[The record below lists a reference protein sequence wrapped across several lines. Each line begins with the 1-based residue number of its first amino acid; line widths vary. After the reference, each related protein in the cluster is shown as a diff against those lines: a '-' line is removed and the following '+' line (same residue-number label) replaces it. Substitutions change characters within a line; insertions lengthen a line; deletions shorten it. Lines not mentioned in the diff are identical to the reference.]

1 MRKLHR
7 SILIA
12 SALSTLVGITAF
24 AGPAQEQ
31 RTARADA
38 DRGVLVVKV
47 EPRSPAE
54 TAGIARGDIILAID
68 GDDVATVADV
78 RDAIAARAPGDRV
91 KVTLLHGDAKRT
103 LTAELAEMGGRAY
116 LGIYFEPSSSPGVQP
131 PARPEAQPSPQQRPA
146 PEGPPA
152 PEQQPAPEPRTTPQP
167 RALPRILER
176 AGAQVVRVTAGSPA
190 EKAGLKRGDV
200 ITAVDGTLLEQ
211 RDDLAGIIRARKPGD
226 TVRLEL
232 LGTREQPR
240 EIEVTLGENP
250 QDATA
255 AWLGIEYRM
264 AFRIEGSTPW
274 ATRPQ
279 ILLGVRVT
287 GVSRDGPAA
296 RAGIARGDLLTSID
310 GRAVRTAAEVAD
322 ELERFKPGDTVP
334 VGVVR
339 DLDEG
344 ETTVD
349 VTLAEDPDNRGNAW
363 LGVQLGGPWMVP
375 GWPNWPNW
383 PDRGGRMQ
391 PGPGRGLP
399 GGAAPGG
406 VDA

>member
-1 MRKLHR
+1 MSKLPR
-7 SILIA
+7 FILIA
-12 SALSTLVGITAF
+12 LALSTLVGMSAF
-24 AGPAQEQ
+24 AGSAQEEQ
-31 RTARADA
+31 TARADA
-38 DRGVLVVKV
+38 DAGVLVVKV
-47 EPRSPAE
+47 EPGSPAD
-54 TAGIARGDIILAID
+54 TAGIARGDIILAVD
-68 GDDVATVADV
+68 GKDVASFEDV
-78 RDAIAARAPGDRV
+78 RDAIAAKAPGDKV

-103 LTAELAEMGGRAY
+103 LTAELAELGGRAY

-131 PARPEAQPSPQQRPA
+131 PARPE
-146 PEGPPA
+146 GPPA
-152 PEQQPAPEPRTTPQP
+152 PDQRPVPEQQPAPEQRPAPQP

-176 AGAQVVRVTAGSPA
+176 SGAQIVRVTDGSPA

-200 ITAVDGTLLEQ
+200 ITAVDGTFLEQ
-211 RDDLAGIIRARKPGD
+211 SDDLAGIIGARKPGD

-232 LGTREQPR
+232 LGTREQAR
-240 EIEVTLGENP
+240 EVEVTLGENP
-250 QDATA
+250 QDATK

-296 RAGIARGDLLTSID
+296 RADIARGDLLTSID

-334 VGVVR
+334 VSVVR
-339 DLDEG
+339 DLNEG

-349 VTLAEDPDNRGNAW
+349 VTLAEDPDNRGKAW

-375 GWPNWPNW
+375 GWPNWPGW
-383 PDRGGRMQ
+383 PDRSDRMQ

-406 VDA
+406 MDA